1 MTLYLPI
8 YEHRLFLYV
17 YVYNKFIVFFFMK
30 LIPGESIGCFPH
42 VTMNRIFIISYF
54 CLFSWL
60 YLIL

>member
-8 YEHRLFLYV
+8 YEHGLFLYV
-17 YVYNKFIVFFFMK
+17 YVYNKFIVFFMK

-42 VTMNRIFIISYF
+42 GTMNRIFIISYIS
-54 CLFSWL
+54 LFFWL